1 LLVNIFLMNRVLAF
15 IIINLLAVNVQGQ
28 IFKKHPPK
36 VPSIL
41 DKIRINEHFR
51 AETLDTVYNTL
62 HQRYGLNI
70 VYDTAY
76 CSTVVFSYW
85 YTGTPA
91 PLALEITTR
100 NNDLYCVTDSLNVV
114 HIKAKHPHKITLPK
128 AVNTAADRKYMYVPV
143 NTSFTLKG
151 YIADDSTGEPVANAI
166 ILVEHTSIVA
176 TTNTE
181 GAYVLPDVP
190 ADTMMLA
197 ITATGYA
204 EKRLRLNQGMN
215 KDELVIGLDPDLKV
229 LEEAVITGKK
239 DELFKMNNAQ
249 VSAIK
254 LTPAKLAE
262 IPNVG
267 EKDIMRTF
275 QLMPGISAA
284 NESSSGL
291 YVRGGTPDQ
300 NLVMYDGFTVYQVDH
315 LYGFFSAF
323 NANAVKEVTL
333 YKGGFDARYGGR
345 LSSVTDMTGKEG
357 STKQFNIGGDLSLL
371 SMNLFTEVPVTDN
384 LSVVAAVRKSWQGP
398 IYDWIFN
405 SFNRNSEAS
414 QPSGGGP
421 GGADGVTKARSYF
434 YDVNTRVTFR
444 PTKKDIFYYSF
455 FNGGDDLNNSFTI
468 NTPPFLAARGISLN
482 FGTTDVTK
490 YGNTGMSLAWLR
502 KWSKSVNSNTTVS
515 YSNYVSSRDRVTTG
529 SVFRPGD
536 TSTTKT
542 GVFENNNLK
551 DLSLRS
557 DWELDLAKW
566 NQVGVGM
573 FGTKYGITYS
583 YSHNDTAL
591 LLNRDNPGLLAG
603 VYLQDKLSFFNNKI
617 TVTPGVRVSYFD
629 VTNKTYTEPRVSFN
643 YNITKKLSLKGAYG
657 QYYQFANR
665 ITREDI
671 SAGSSQ
677 FWVLADGSSVP
688 VSSATHYIAG
698 LSYEHKGYTF
708 GIEGYYKQ
716 LYDLSQFTER
726 NVANSSSINYETA
739 FYTGN
744 GYSRGLEIMAQKS
757 AGKFTGWVSYTLAT
771 TMYHFPVYSS
781 GWFPADQDVNHEVKI
796 VGMYKHKRWDFA
808 ATWIY
813 ASGKPYT
820 APGGTYSVT
829 LLDGSTQN
837 YFTTTSKNTL
847 RLPDYHRMDVS
858 VNYHFYSEKK
868 KDIGYVGIS
877 LFNVYA
883 RNNVWY
889 KQFTV
894 VDNTVIETNVNYL
907 SFTPNVTLSLKMR

>member
-1 LLVNIFLMNRVLAF
+1 MNRVV
-15 IIINLLAVNVQGQ
+15 ILLLLLVLSATTRGQ
-28 IFKKHPPK
+28 IFKKNPPK
-36 VPSIL
+36 TPSAL
-41 DKIRINEHFR
+41 DKIKVYEHFR

-62 HQRYGLNI
+62 HDRYGLNI

-76 CSTVVFSYW
+76 CNSVIFSYW

-100 NNDLYCVTDSLNVV
+100 GNDLSYTTDSLNVI
-114 HIKAKHPHKITLPK
+114 HIKAKHPHKILLPK
-128 AVNTAADRKYMYVPV
+128 AVNTANERKYKYTPV

-151 YIADDSTGEPVANAI
+151 HIVDDSTSDAVVNAVI
-166 ILVEHTSIVA
+166 SVEHSSLSA
-176 TTNTE
+176 NSD
-181 GAYVLPDVP
+181 GAGAFVFQDMPS
-190 ADTMMLA
+190 DTMTLLVS
-197 ITATGYA
+197 ATGYK
-204 EKRLRLNQGMN
+204 EQRIKLNQGMDKN
-215 KDELVIGLDPDLKV
+215 ELVIGIAPDIKM
-229 LEEAVITGKK
+229 LEEAIIKGKK
-239 DELFKMNNAQ
+239 EELFKMNMTQ

-254 LTPAKLAE
+254 LTPSKLAE

-300 NLVMYDGFTVYQVDH
+300 NLVLYDGFTVYQVDH

-323 NANAVKEVTL
+323 NANAVKDATI
-333 YKGGFDARYGGR
+333 YKGGFDAKYGGR

-371 SMNLFTEVPVTDN
+371 SMNLFTEIPVTDN

-405 SFNRNSEAS
+405 SFNRNTTAS

-444 PTKKDIFYYSF
+444 PTKKDLFYYSF
-455 FNGGDDLNNSFTI
+455 FNGCDDLNNGFTI
-468 NTPPFLAARGISLN
+468 NTPPFLAAQGITLN
-482 FGTTDVTK
+482 IGTTDVTK
-490 YGNTGMSLAWLR
+490 YSNTGMALAWLR
-502 KWSKSVNSNTTVS
+502 KWSKNINSNTTLS
-515 YSNYVSSRDRVTTG
+515 YSNYQSSRDRVTTG
-529 SVFRPGD
+529 SFFRPGD
-536 TSTTKT
+536 TTTTKT
-542 GVFENNNLK
+542 GIFENNNLK
-551 DLSLRS
+551 DLSVRS
-557 DWELDLAKW
+557 DWEWNISKW
-566 NQVGVGM
+566 NQVGIGA
-573 FGTKYGITYS
+573 FGTKYDITYS
-583 YSHNDTAL
+583 YSHNDTSL
-591 LLNRDNPGLLAG
+591 LLDKDDPGLLAG
-603 VYLQDKLSFFNNKI
+603 AYLQDKLNLFDGKVSI
-617 TVTPGVRVSYFD
+617 TPGVRLSYFD
-629 VTNKTYTEPRVSFN
+629 ATNKTYTEPRLSLN
-643 YNITKKLSLKGAYG
+643 YNIAGNLSFKTAYG
-657 QYYQFANR
+657 KYYQFANR

-671 SAGSSQ
+671 TAGSSQ
-677 FWVLADGSSVP
+677 FWVLADGTSVP

-698 LSYEHKGYTF
+698 LSYEKNGYSF

-716 LYDLSQFTER
+716 LSDLSQFSER
-726 NVANSSSINYETA
+726 NVANATSINYETA

-744 GYSRGLEIMAQKS
+744 GESKGIEFMVQKS
-757 AGKFTGWVSYTLAT
+757 AGRFTGWASYTLAS
-771 TMYHFPVYSS
+771 TMYHFPIYGS
-781 GWFPADQDVNHEVKI
+781 GWFPADQDVNHEVKL
-796 VGMYKHKRWDFA
+796 VGMYKYKHWDFA

-820 APGGTYSVT
+820 APGGTYAVT
-829 LLDGSTQN
+829 LLDGTTQN

-847 RLPDYHRMDVS
+847 RLPDYHRMDIS
-858 VNYHFYSEKK
+858 VNYHFYNEKK
-868 KDIGYVGIS
+868 KDIGYIGLS

-894 VDNTVIETNVNYL
+894 VDNSVIETNVNYL
-907 SFTPNVTLSLKMR
+907 SFTPNLTLSLKMR

>member
-1 LLVNIFLMNRVLAF
+1 MNRVLVLIF
-15 IIINLLAVNVQGQ
+15 CVLLPDLAHGQ
-28 IFKKHPPK
+28 IFKKQPPK

-41 DKIRINEHFR
+41 DKIKINEHFR

-62 HQRYGLNI
+62 HERYGLNI

-76 CSTVVFSYW
+76 CGSVVFTYW

-91 PLALEITTR
+91 PLAMEITTR
-100 NNDLYCVTDSLNVV
+100 GNDLACTIDSLNVI

-128 AVNTAADRKYMYVPV
+128 AVNSAADRKYMYVPV
-143 NTSFTLKG
+143 NTAFTLKG
-151 YIADDSTGEPVANAI
+151 YIVDDSTSEPVVNAI
-166 ILVEHTSIVA
+166 VAVEHTSLVV
-176 TTNTE
+176 TT
-181 GAYVLPDVP
+181 GPDGSYLLAELP
-190 ADTMMLA
+190 ADTMIVV

-215 KDELVIGLDPDLKV
+215 KNELVIGLNPDQKM
-229 LEEAVITGKK
+229 LEEAVVTAKK
-239 DELFKMNNAQ
+239 DELFKMSTVQ

-300 NLVMYDGFTVYQVDH
+300 NLVLYDGFTVYQVDH

-323 NANAVKEVTL
+323 NANAVKDVTL
-333 YKGGFDARYGGR
+333 YKGGFDAKYGGR
-345 LSSVTDMTGKEG
+345 LSSVTDMAGKEG

-405 SFNRNSEAS
+405 SFNRNTSAA

-421 GGADGVTKARSYF
+421 GGADGVTKAKSYF
-434 YDVNTRVTFR
+434 YDVNTRVTFK
-444 PTKKDIFYYSF
+444 PTTKDIIYYSF
-455 FNGGDDLNNSFTI
+455 FNGGDDLNNGFTI
-468 NTPPFLAARGISLN
+468 NTPPFLAAQGITLN
-482 FGTTDVTK
+482 IGTTDVTK
-490 YGNTGMSLAWLR
+490 YGNTGMALAWLR
-502 KWSKSVNSNTTVS
+502 KWNNNMNSNTTVS
-515 YSNYVSSRDRVTTG
+515 YSNYHSSRDRVTTG
-529 SVFRPGD
+529 SFSRPGD
-536 TSTTKT
+536 TTTTKT
-542 GVFENNNLK
+542 GIFETNNLK
-551 DLSLRS
+551 DLSVRS
-557 DWELDLAKW
+557 DWEWNIAKW
-566 NQVGVGM
+566 NQLGFGA
-573 FGTKYGITYS
+573 FGTKYNITYT

-591 LLNRDNPGLLAG
+591 LLDKDNPGLLGG
-603 VYLQDKLSFFNNKI
+603 VYLQDKLNLFNGKVSI
-617 TVTPGVRVSYFD
+617 TPGVRASYFD
-629 VTNKTYTEPRVSFN
+629 VTNKTYTEPRLSLN
-643 YNITKKLSLKGAYG
+643 YNITKQLSFKAAYG

-671 SAGSSQ
+671 TAGSSQ
-677 FWVLADGSSVP
+677 FWVLADGTNVP
-688 VSSATHYIAG
+688 VSSAVHYIAG
-698 LSYEHKGYTF
+698 ISYEHKGYLF

-716 LYDLSQFTER
+716 LNDLSQFTER
-726 NVANSSSINYETA
+726 NVANATSINYETA

-744 GYSRGLEIMAQKS
+744 GYSKGVEVMAQKS
-757 AGKFTGWVSYTLAT
+757 VGKFTGWVSYTLAS

-796 VGMYKHKRWDFA
+796 VGMYKYKHWDFA

-829 LLDGSTQN
+829 LLDGTTQN

-858 VNYHFYSEKK
+858 VNYHFYNEKK
-868 KDIGYVGIS
+868 KDIGYIGIS

-894 VDNTVIETNVNYL
+894 VDNSVIETNVNYL